1 MIVLGVLVA
10 AGAVSPWADTAADAS
25 LRAHMVQH
33 LALMLVAAPLL
44 VLGIPRHGAL
54 RALPR
59 SLARAA
65 VVLGNPVVGL
75 SALAAAEIGTHFTPL
90 YELAAENVAAHVAEH
105 ALLLG
110 GGLLF
115 WWSVLGPTTSL
126 AARVLLLLF
135 AMPVHALVGVV
146 LLLDD
151 RPRYAAYP
159 SLTDQHAAA
168 ALDWSVG
175 SMLLG
180 SALAL
185 AGWRWIAT
193 EQRRTLAREAYGR

>member
-10 AGAVSPWADTAADAS
+10 AVALSPWADSAADAS
-25 LRAHMVQH
+25 LRAHMLQH

-44 VLGIPRHGAL
+44 VFGIPRRGAL
-54 RALPR
+54 RSLPR
-59 SLARAA
+59 RLARATVA
-65 VVLGNPVVGL
+65 LGHPVVGL
-75 SALAAAEIGTHFTPL
+75 AGFAAAELGTHFTPL
-90 YELAAENVAAHVAEH
+90 YDLAARSVAAHVAEH
-105 ALLLG
+105 ALMLG

-115 WWSVLGPTTSL
+115 WWAVLGPTASL
-126 AARVLLLLF
+126 ASRVLLLLV
-135 AMPVHALVGVV
+135 AMPVHAVVGVV

-151 RPRYAAYP
+151 RPRYAEYP
-159 SLTDQHAAA
+159 SLGDQHAAA

-180 SALAL
+180 AALAL

>member
-1 MIVLGVLVA
+1 VIALGVLVVA
-10 AGAVSPWADTAADAS
+10 AAVSPWADAAADAS
-25 LRAHMVQH
+25 LRAHMLQH

-44 VLGIPRHGAL
+44 VLGVPRHGAL

-59 SLARAA
+59 FGARAA
-65 VVLGNPVVGL
+65 LALGHPLVGL
-75 SALAAAEIGTHFTPL
+75 SAFAAAELGTHFTPL
-90 YELAAENVAAHVAEH
+90 YDLAARNVAAHVAEH

-110 GGLLF
+110 GGMLF
-115 WWSVLGPTTSL
+115 WWAVLGPTTSL
-126 AARVLLLLF
+126 SARVLLLLF

-151 RPRYAAYP
+151 RPRYAEYP
-159 SLTDQHAAA
+159 SLSDQHAAA

-185 AGWRWIAT
+185 AGWRWVAG
-193 EQRRTLAREAYGR
+193 EHRRTLAREAYGR